1 MQQLEL
7 INLTMK
13 ILVTRLKNK
22 STVLNRSK
30 FMQNTRIDYYNIED
44 YGIFKISCDAI
55 TEIIK
60 N

>member
-1 MQQLEL
+1 
-7 INLTMK
+7 MK

-44 YGIFKISCDAI
+44 YSIFKISCDAI